1 MKSKSVVFRQ
11 GDPSEDLYLIL
22 DGSVSVIVDDSEA
35 PDQEM
40 VVSYLNPGEFFSE
53 MGLFGEESRT
63 ANLVTRTACEFAK
76 ISYHDFHIIRQR
88 FPDVLYA
95 LTTQIGQR
103 LKNTT
108 RKLADLTFI
117 DVYGRIH
124 RSLIQLTTL
133 PEGHDAP
140 GRHANSS
147 DPPGVRK
154 ARWLLAR
161 NGGASTENTRR
172 RRLHYG
178 RRKDH
183 CRSARTDGREQTRLS
198 LGVRHHSRK
207 CLTRR
212 RLSHKRLANQERRD
226 RVLEHHS
233 HITGAMKTA
242 LRDHCDV
249 LRHMT

>member
-1 MKSKSVVFRQ
+1 MVLVMNYLVSKRVPNAEAFLVHCERISMKSKSVVFRQ

-40 VVSYLNPGEFFSE
+40 VVSYLNPGEFFGE
-53 MGLFGEESRT
+53 MGLFGEETRT

-76 ISYHDFHIIRQR
+76 ISYHDFHAIRQR

-133 PEGHDAP
+133 PEAMTHPDGMQI
-140 GRHANSS
+140 R
-147 DPPGVRK
+147 V
-154 ARWLLAR
+154 
-161 NGGASTENTRR
+161 TRQE
-172 RRLHYG
+172 LG
-178 RRKDH
+178 KLVG
-183 CRSARTDGREQTRLS
+183 CSREMA
-198 LGVRHHSRK
+198 G
-207 CLTRR
+207 
-212 RLSHKRLANQERRD
+212 
-226 RVLEHHS
+226 RVLKMLEGDGY
-233 HITGAMKTA
+233 ITVAGKTIV
-242 LRDHCDV
+242 V
-249 LRHMT
+249 LREPTGGTKLA

>member
-1 MKSKSVVFRQ
+1 MNYLVSKRVPNAEAFLFHCERITMKSKSVVFRQ
-11 GDPSEDLYLIL
+11 GDPSGDLYLIL

-40 VVSYLNPGEFFSE
+40 VVSYLNPGEFFGE

-63 ANLVTRTACEFAK
+63 ANLATRTACEFAK
-76 ISYHDFHIIRQR
+76 ISCGDFHAIRQR

-133 PEGHDAP
+133 PEAMTHPDGMQIRVTRQELGKLVGCSREMA
-140 GRHANSS
+140 GRVLKMLE
-147 DPPGVRK
+147 G
-154 ARWLLAR
+154 
-161 NGGASTENTRR
+161 
-172 RRLHYG
+172 
-178 RRKDH
+178 
-183 CRSARTDGREQTRLS
+183 DGYTPS
-198 LGVRHHSRK
+198 L
-207 CLTRR
+207 
-212 RLSHKRLANQERRD
+212 ERRSWCSANPQVAVKPLK
-226 RVLEHHS
+226 RVRPLPSKPAHPL
-233 HITGAMKTA
+233 ATA
-242 LRDHCDV
+242 AA
-249 LRHMT
+249 